1 MLFGAFSGLAGFM
14 MAQNEP
20 RIVPEETLS
29 DVPAGA
35 EDVRID
41 ARIAKGAAVTWSL
54 YYEMCGHTV
63 MMTTEADESMVG
75 LSFAQL
81 GDKYPDVR
89 IISFSA
95 TKIELKRSFACY
107 CPDHFILKRHGEKL
121 AVFTTSK
128 GSDKQD
134 IYTTLQ
140 QVEFKDIPESEKEAL
155 EIGRVF
161 GSFMDL
167 EAYVSSLLEP

>member
-1 MLFGAFSGLAGFM
+1 MLCGALSGLAGFM

-20 RIVPEETLS
+20 RIVPEETLA
-29 DVPAGA
+29 DMPADA
-35 EDVRID
+35 DD
-41 ARIAKGAAVTWSL
+41 ARIASGAAVTWSL

-63 MMTTEADESMVG
+63 TMTTEADESMVG

-81 GDKYPDVR
+81 DEKYPDVR
-89 IISFSA
+89 IVSFSA
-95 TKIELKRSFACY
+95 SKIELKRSYACY

-121 AVFTTSK
+121 VVFATAK

-140 QVEFKDIPESEKEAL
+140 IDFDDIPQNEREAL

-161 GSFMDL
+161 GSFADL
-167 EAYVSSLLEP
+167 EAFVSLLLEP